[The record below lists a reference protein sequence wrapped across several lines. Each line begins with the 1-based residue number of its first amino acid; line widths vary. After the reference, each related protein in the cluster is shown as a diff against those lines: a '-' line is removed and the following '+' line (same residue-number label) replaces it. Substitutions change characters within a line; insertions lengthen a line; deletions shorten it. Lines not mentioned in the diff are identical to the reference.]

1 MFSMDIIFTLSE
13 LQRVGLTQ
21 TKIAEELGLKQPT
34 VSAMIAGK
42 AGVTRPSHKVISGLH
57 ALAEKHGVPTDPSRE
72 VNVPSPDICDDAI
85 CGKNQVPPQSET
97 NHGESESP

>member
-1 MFSMDIIFTLSE
+1 MFSMDITFTLSE

-42 AGVTRPSHKVISGLH
+42 AGVTRPSYKVISGLH
-57 ALAEKHGVPTDPSRE
+57 ALAEKHGVPMEPPRE
-72 VNVPSPDICDDAI
+72 VDVPSPEICDDAV
-85 CGKNQVPPQSET
+85 CGNNQVSPQSKT